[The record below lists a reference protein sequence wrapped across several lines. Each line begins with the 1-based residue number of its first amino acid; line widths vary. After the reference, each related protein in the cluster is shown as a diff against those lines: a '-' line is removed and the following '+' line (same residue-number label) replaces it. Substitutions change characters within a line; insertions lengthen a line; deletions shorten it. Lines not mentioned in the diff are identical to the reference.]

1 MIKEYKRR
9 RIGPYILKALQ
20 EIGGSATKQKIKEF
34 IVIDTSNDIDYENV
48 FVPIKSK
55 KGTLYIPFN
64 FDFNFGLQELYICG
78 YIESYKRNGDITLTE
93 SGRAIDY
100 SIFPSNEDQLKIETY
115 WEEHREGHKKN
126 KNEDTS
132 YNNYDDAIPMEKLA
146 REQAAK
152 VDWKDEILELIKKF
166 SPQKFESFSRQLL
179 AKMGIEFDPNKGVK
193 MSGDHGIDGYG
204 YFRSDGFRTSRVVI
218 QCKKYTDNP
227 VSEPEIDKFKGAM
240 NSFNADYGIFIT
252 TSHFTNTA
260 KEKAMQGGNTVTL
273 IDGQDLGN
281 LIEKYE
287 LMIER
292 TYSIGDYYYEKN

>member
-1 MIKEYKRR
+1 
-9 RIGPYILKALQ
+9 
-20 EIGGSATKQKIKEF
+20 
-34 IVIDTSNDIDYENV
+34 
-48 FVPIKSK
+48 
-55 KGTLYIPFN
+55 
-64 FDFNFGLQELYICG
+64 
-78 YIESYKRNGDITLTE
+78 
-93 SGRAIDY
+93 
-100 SIFPSNEDQLKIETY
+100 
-115 WEEHREGHKKN
+115 
-126 KNEDTS
+126 
-132 YNNYDDAIPMEKLA
+132 MEKLA
-146 REQAAK
+146 REQAAE

-179 AKMGIEFDPNKGVK
+179 TKMGIEFDPNKGVK

-204 YFRSDGFRTSRVVI
+204 YFRSDDFRTSRVVI

-227 VSEPEIDKFKGAM
+227 VSEPEIDKFKGVM